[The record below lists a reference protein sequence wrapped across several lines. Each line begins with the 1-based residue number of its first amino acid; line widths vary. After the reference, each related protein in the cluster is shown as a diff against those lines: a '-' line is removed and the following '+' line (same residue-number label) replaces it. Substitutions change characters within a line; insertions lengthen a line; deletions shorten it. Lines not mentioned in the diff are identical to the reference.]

1 MQAPISLVVAN
12 SYGLRLDEITMLE
25 LDKCRRNIEK
35 VNDIVFGMCVFKE
48 IYVYVR
54 KIKSLKT
61 LNQRIQRIFIF

>member
-35 VNDIVFGMCVFKE
+35 VNDIVFGMCVFDM
-48 IYVYVR
+48 
-54 KIKSLKT
+54 
-61 LNQRIQRIFIF
+61 